1 MDINEY
7 ARRKQRILTRMLAA
21 LLYVFEQFLRRVMTP
36 RLWDQLMTVSYRV
49 MKPFRDE
56 GTQLARE
63 FYDDNR
69 TEQLPNAEPHD
80 IYTDDHYPERWYR
93 ETMLPVYQKLQRTGN
108 VENAV
113 EESVARVTKVY
124 EDAQRRTLIQG
135 ISSDKSQPVK
145 GFARFD
151 PRPPTCAFCTM
162 MISRGPVYNKDRDG
176 STAGWP
182 FDTQRLEKLILDDNP
197 DEINELMNK
206 WHPKCTCIVV
216 PVYKHSNYPSEAQE
230 KDALEIYI
238 AGRKAAIKRA
248 KKENKKLTT
257 RLILDE
263 MRKIIYSPQK
273 EQDETTLVRNVA

>member
-1 MDINEY
+1 MDISEY

-21 LLYVFEQFLRRVMTP
+21 LLYVFQQFLRRVMTP
-36 RLWDQLMTVSYRV
+36 RLWDQLMVVSYRV

-69 TEQLPNAEPHD
+69 AEQLPNAERHD
-80 IYTDDHYPERWYR
+80 IFTDDHYPERWYR
-93 ETMLPVYQKLQRTGN
+93 ETMLPVYQKLQRTGD

-135 ISSDKSQPVK
+135 IASDTSQPIK

-162 MISRGPVYNKDRDG
+162 MISRGPVYNKSRDG
-176 STAGWP
+176 NTAGWP
-182 FDTQRLEKLILDDNP
+182 FDAKRLEKLILDDDP

-216 PVYKHSNYPSEAQE
+216 PVYKYSNYPSEAQE

-248 KKENKKLTT
+248 KKEGKKLST

-263 MRKIIYSPQK
+263 MRKIIYSPKK

>member
-21 LLYVFEQFLRRVMTP
+21 LLYVFQQFLRRVMTP
-36 RLWDQLMTVSYRV
+36 RLWDQLMVVSYRV

-69 TEQLPNAEPHD
+69 AEQLPNAERHD
-80 IYTDDHYPERWYR
+80 IFTDDHYPERWYR
-93 ETMLPVYQKLQRTGN
+93 ETMLPVYQKLQRTGD

-135 ISSDKSQPVK
+135 IASDTSQPIK

-162 MISRGPVYNKDRDG
+162 MISRGPVYNKSRDG
-176 STAGWP
+176 NTAGWP
-182 FDTQRLEKLILDDNP
+182 FDVKRLEKLILDDDP

-216 PVYKHSNYPSEAQE
+216 PVYKYSNYPSEAQE

-248 KKENKKLTT
+248 KKEGKKLST

-263 MRKIIYSPQK
+263 MRKIIYSPKK